1 MTTQLV
7 DQERTCRCAPHST
20 DQLSSHTGVRPA
32 FEVSIERRP
41 DPSSVDL
48 SEADAGWP
56 KRLRRIVRA
65 TLNYWGHSDLI
76 ETAELLVTELATNAL
91 RHGNGLDVGVRIFV
105 ESSHLKIEVNDGSPL
120 RPVMRHADPYDE
132 GGRGLFLVET
142 LADAW
147 GVSDDGST
155 TWCTLPLPAPK
166 QGLLPHP
173 FPQS

>member
-7 DQERTCRCAPHST
+7 DQERTRRRAPDAT

-32 FEVSIERRP
+32 FEVSIERHP
-41 DPSSVDL
+41 DPRCVGL
-48 SEADAGWP
+48 SAADAAWP

-65 TLNYWGHSDLI
+65 TLIYWGRSSLI
-76 ETAELLVTELATNAL
+76 ETAELLLTELATNAL
-91 RHGNGLDVGVRIFV
+91 RHGSGLDVGVRIFV

-120 RPVMRHADPYDE
+120 RPALRHADPYDE
-132 GGRGLFLVET
+132 GGRGLFLFET

-155 TWCTLPLPAPK
+155 TRCTLPLPAPK
-166 QGLLPHP
+166 QGLLPRP